1 MRKCY
6 NFSKVRNMNSKK
18 GFVFIETILTIVVLT
33 TTLVILYG
41 TYSRSIVSE
50 KRRLYY
56 DDIAYIYK
64 TMAIR
69 DIFNKS
75 VNISKFQFA
84 LDNAK
89 KDYYF
94 YIHSVVPHQ

>member
-1 MRKCY
+1 
-6 NFSKVRNMNSKK
+6 MNNKK

-41 TYSRSIVSE
+41 SYSRSVQSE

-56 DDIAYIYK
+56 DDISYVYK
-64 TMAIR
+64 TMVIR
-69 DIFNKS
+69 DAFSKS
-75 VNISKFQFA
+75 VNTSKFKFA

-89 KDYYF
+89 NSYYF
-94 YIHSVVPHQ
+94 YIHF